1 MQELEPTRE
10 LEATGRSRFSWSKFW
25 DRAEAPAYKEE
36 CLRCLE
42 CGTAFVSVQK
52 LSDPP
57 RGWTISKKIYLPE
70 EGTDPCEEC
79 AYAISQHESETEL
92 L

>member
-10 LEATGRSRFSWSKFW
+10 LEIESNGRQFSWSKFW
-25 DRAEAPAYKEE
+25 DFAEEPTYKEE

-42 CGTAFVSVQK
+42 CGTAFVEVKK
-52 LSDPP
+52 LDDSLE
-57 RGWTISKKIYLPE
+57 WSASKKAFLPE
-70 EGTDPCEEC
+70 EGAPCTAC
-79 AYAISQHESETEL
+79 ATELSQHEAETEL